1 MNNALLIH
9 SELLLLADYR
19 ADYSKTWMLI
29 YRHVHIYDLEMTP
42 VIGIILG
49 AVGAALLDRMMK
61 GSFWPLKNPTKMG
74 SGSKDKV
81 IETDDYEVLD

>member
-1 MNNALLIH
+1 
-9 SELLLLADYR
+9 
-19 ADYSKTWMLI
+19 
-29 YRHVHIYDLEMTP
+29 MTP

-61 GSFWPLKNPTKMG
+61 GSIWPLKSSTKIG
-74 SGSKDKV
+74 SESKDKV